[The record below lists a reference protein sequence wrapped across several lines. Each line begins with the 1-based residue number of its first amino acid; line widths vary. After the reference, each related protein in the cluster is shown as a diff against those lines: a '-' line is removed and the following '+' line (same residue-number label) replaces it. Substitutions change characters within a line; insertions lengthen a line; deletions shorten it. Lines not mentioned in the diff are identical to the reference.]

1 MHDPYVDL
9 KSGCLLNLFGLTDPA
24 DLQSAERSAVLLRE
38 QSVRTHGLP
47 GTYDLPH
54 VQTLHRE
61 LFQDIYS
68 WAGQI
73 RTVSIVKTLPFCL
86 PAFIEEQSAS
96 LLTRLADEKH
106 LRDLNRE
113 QFLDRLTHYMA
124 ELNAIHPFR
133 EGNGRTQ
140 RAFFEQLGGEA
151 GHQFDWSMTDQDRN
165 TQAHQAAMDGDLA
178 LLRALLGAVVV
189 QGR

>member
-1 MHDPYVDL
+1 MRDPYVNP
-9 KSGCLLNLFGLTDPA
+9 KSGCLLNLLGLTDPVN
-24 DLQSAERSAVLLRE
+24 LQSAERSAVLLRE
-38 QSVRTHGLP
+38 HSVRTHGLS

-54 VQTLHRE
+54 FQAFHRE

-68 WAGQI
+68 WAGQL
-73 RTVSIVKTLPFCL
+73 RTVSIAKTHLFCL
-86 PAFIEEQSAS
+86 PAFIEKQASA
-96 LLTRLADEKH
+96 LLSQLADEEH
-106 LRDLNRE
+106 LRNLSRE

-140 RAFFEQLGGEA
+140 RVFFEQLGGKA
-151 GHQFDWSMTDQDRN
+151 GHQFDWSKTDEDRN

-178 LLRALLGAVVV
+178 QLRALLGAVVIQV
-189 QGR
+189 N